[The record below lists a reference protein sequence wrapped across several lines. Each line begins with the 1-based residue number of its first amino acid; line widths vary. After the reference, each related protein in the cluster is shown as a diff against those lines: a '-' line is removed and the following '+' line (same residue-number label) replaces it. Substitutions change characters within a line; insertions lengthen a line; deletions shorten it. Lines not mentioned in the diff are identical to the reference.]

1 MRIMDSRL
9 RIIPAL
15 ALLAA
20 ASYAVR
26 AQDATAGEP
35 PRHPALPLMEKPSM
49 ILGAIYGRPVGAA
62 KAGAEEIGPLMGEAE
77 IPAATATPPG
87 ADLLTQYRIPF
98 PGMSGPFLR
107 PAGTSEISLF
117 FIDIDWH
124 APEAKSLL
132 AREVDGALEKF
143 LRVAAATV
151 KQGGASVRVMI
162 PPPPAD
168 AAGAVFIKR
177 LSSALRGERRDVKFG
192 LLLPGDRASEILNAL
207 NALELAPY
215 IDGWWLSA
223 ADATPARAAG
233 LNELQLKLDLTAE
246 LGITGLPVKAQLSAA
261 PLAAGLNHGF
271 RLFVFD
277 PQPRNAKYLPTLR
290 KMIPIGAVGVN
301 LQGKGG
307 ALRVNPELE
316 GKLDPLKGIPGNAFV
331 SVKLELAKLYDE
343 ASNTEFLFFFA
354 PDVPEKNILLLI
366 LPTADVSNPQLL
378 VPLHDVSFP
387 LETSVDE
394 RNDNASANAYA
405 RGEPF
410 LISYKRQ
417 ARVKPEPIPVEGA
430 TVEGRNVKLSVK
442 AQYQIPIEELI
453 KRYQA
458 FQAGQDFRLDRYTA
472 KADVHYLWG
481 IGATNA
487 TLNVT
492 FKNNFFFDRKA
503 GATWE
508 QTAMLVEGLPWR
520 GGAIP
525 ELPIPQPEKVNAA
538 PLDIDFGKQY
548 SYELVGEEAVNGRP
562 AYKVR
567 FHPLD
572 PAAPLYDGILWID
585 AQSYARLRVSAVQ
598 TNLKQPML
606 SNDETTDYAPVRL
619 PDGGEVWVM
628 AHIHGQQTFSAMGL
642 LLKAVRTVEFSSTAL
657 NPADYSAQLAAA
669 EAGNHRMLKDTD
681 LGLKYYEKNKAG
693 VRVVRDARTKRLMLG
708 AAIFSDP
715 SIDVGGSPVAMAA
728 VVDYFDTNFMKK
740 DWQFNAAISLVY
752 NSLVLANPHLF
763 DGKTTGTA
771 VANISLLKFSD
782 RFYELGQEQLL
793 ERVNF
798 RDQQLI
804 VAASHPLGNYF
815 NLRGGV
821 SFQGRQFFA
830 IRPKEKGGVFR
841 GTGAGFDTPDNH
853 VVVNFGGVLDF
864 SRRGWGAALGAETN
878 HRTRWSAWGT
888 PAQQLA
894 FDPATR
900 DFSRWDFALSKE
912 FSLPKF
918 QRISALLVWMD
929 GRHLDRFSQY
939 TFSFLGQRKLPG
951 FSGSGLRYDQGAL
964 GSISYGLNAGG
975 IIRFEGT
982 FGYGRIR
989 LKPALLFPGEDWTR
1003 HGGFSLAASLIGPKS
1018 TILRFD
1024 IGHAFISDYPAVK
1037 GNTTVFVSLLKLWK

>member
-1 MRIMDSRL
+1 MRTVDLRL
-9 RIIPAL
+9 RFLLTL
-15 ALLAA
+15 ALLAI
-20 ASYAVR
+20 ASFTLR
-26 AQDATAGEP
+26 AQGAPCESGQLYPTQCGARSE
-35 PRHPALPLMEKPSM
+35 MPSA
-49 ILGAIYGRPVGAA
+49 ILGAAYRDPQLNSFVSEHDSSP
-62 KAGAEEIGPLMGEAE
+62 AGMAAEEKQHDNFLAGGVL
-77 IPAATATPPG
+77 PG
-87 ADLLTQYRIPF
+87 SGLLTQYQIAY
-98 PGMSGPFLR
+98 PGMSIPFQR
-107 PAGTSEISLF
+107 PTGASEISLF
-117 FIDIDWH
+117 FIDINWS
-124 APEAKSLL
+124 APEAKALL
-132 AREVDGALEKF
+132 GREVDGALEKF
-143 LRVAAATV
+143 LRDAAATV
-151 KQGGASVRVMI
+151 KNGGTSVRVMI

-168 AAGAVFIKR
+168 AAGAVFLKR
-177 LSSALRGERRDVKFG
+177 FSSALRGERKDVKFG
-192 LLLPGDRASEILNAL
+192 LLLPGDRAAEILNAL
-207 NALELAPY
+207 YALELAPY
-215 IDGWWLSA
+215 IDGWWLASA
-223 ADATPARAAG
+223 DVTNERAAQ

-246 LGITGLPVKAQLSAA
+246 LGITGLPVRAQLSAA

-277 PQPRNAKYLPTLR
+277 PQPRNAKYLPGLR
-290 KMIPIGAVGVN
+290 GIIPAGAVGVD
-301 LQGKGG
+301 LHGRGGATIKGG
-307 ALRVNPELE
+307 DDD
-316 GKLDPLKGIPGNAFV
+316 GKPVADLL
-331 SVKLELAKLYDE
+331 LAKLFDE
-343 ASNTEFLFFFA
+343 VSGTEILFVFA
-354 PDVPEKNILLLI
+354 PTSPEKTILLLQ
-366 LPTADVSNPQLL
+366 LPTADVREAQLH
-378 VPLHDVSFP
+378 VPLHESRFP
-387 LETSVDE
+387 LELIARDE
-394 RNDNASANAYA
+394 PGDSASAAAYA

-410 LISYKRQ
+410 LISYKRLTQ
-417 ARVKPEPIPVEGA
+417 VKPEATPVDASTPGD
-430 TVEGRNVKLSVK
+430 GRNVKLAVSAK
-442 AQYQIPIEELI
+442 YQIPIEELI
-453 KRYQA
+453 KRHQA

-525 ELPIPQPEKVNAA
+525 ELPIPQPEKVNSA

-548 SYELVGEEAVNGRP
+548 RYELAGEEAVNGRP

-585 AQSYARLRVSAVQ
+585 AVSYARLRVSAVQ
-598 TNLKQPML
+598 TNLKPPML

-628 AHIHGQQTFSAMGL
+628 AKIHGQQSFSAMGL
-642 LLKAVRTVEFSSTAL
+642 LLKAVRTVEFAETRL
-657 NPADYSAQLAAA
+657 NPADYSEQLAAA

-693 VRVVRDARTKRLMLG
+693 VRETRDARTKRLMIG
-708 AAIFSDP
+708 AAVFSDP
-715 SIDVGGSPVAMAA
+715 SIDIGGSPVAMAA

-752 NSLVLANPHLF
+752 NSLVVANPHLF
-763 DGKTTGTA
+763 GGRTTGTA
-771 VANISLLKFSD
+771 VVNLSLLKFSD
-782 RFYELGQEQLL
+782 RFYELGEERLL

-798 RDQQLI
+798 RDQQVI

-821 SFQGRQFFA
+821 GLQARQFFA
-830 IRPKEKGGVFR
+830 IRPKEKGGLFR

-853 VVVNFGGVLDF
+853 VVVNVGGVLDF

-878 HRTRWSAWGT
+878 HRTRWHAWGT
-888 PAQQLA
+888 PPQQLA

-900 DFSRWDFALSKE
+900 NFSRWDLALSKE

-918 QRISALLVWMD
+918 QRISTLLVWMD

-951 FSGSGLRYDQGAL
+951 FSGSGLRYDQGGL
-964 GSISYGLNAGG
+964 GAISYGLNAGN

-989 LKPALLFPGEDWTR
+989 LKPAGLFPGEDWTR
-1003 HGGFSLAASLIGPKS
+1003 HAGFSLAASLIGPRS

-1037 GNTTVFVSLLKLWK
+1037 GNTTVFISLLKLWK